1 MQTNEI
7 QPNKT
12 VQMLIDI
19 LQPNAILV
27 NSV

>member
-7 QPNKT
+7 QTNKT

>member
-1 MQTNEI
+1 MQTNEM
-7 QPNKT
+7 QTNKT